1 MLLQHFQIWGWFGVI
16 MGLDLP
22 ALQQKIIKT
31 NKNLLF
37 NGHVFG
43 MSSACYIVLSIWS
56 NFRLKINNGL
66 QCQCNIIVLYCYNST
81 CNYRDHFQQYILA
94 SCWSYF
100 NMSFGCPLVCLLI
113 WFCPTLPINIL
124 TPCPPPVCRMAC
136 SKHVQNMFP
145 TSMYVVMGLLF
156 PGVPG
161 GLLSI

>member
-1 MLLQHFQIWGWFGVI
+1 MLLQHFQIWGWYGVI

-66 QCQCNIIVLYCYNST
+66 QCPCNIMAWYCNNST

-94 SCWSYF
+94 SWRSWF
-100 NMSFGCPLVCLLI
+100 VNSLSILLQMLVNTGHY
-113 WFCPTLPINIL
+113 WP
-124 TPCPPPVCRMAC
+124 
-136 SKHVQNMFP
+136 K
-145 TSMYVVMGLLF
+145 LF
-156 PGVPG
+156 P
-161 GLLSI
+161 